1 MKKLSIVASFYL
13 LFMFIPS
20 FSFSTQ
26 PTIAV
31 LDFENNS
38 FFNPEEYNPLS
49 RGLAEIMITELQ
61 QVKTIHVVERAKL
74 RSILDELKLSQ
85 SGLVSQEN
93 SIRVGKLLGA
103 QHLVFGG
110 YIVAM
115 NEKIRIDVRIVEV
128 ETGLVIKAGEVTGK
142 AKQILSL
149 VQKLSKKILK
159 DLNIKMTKAEEQ
171 TLEKSQKLD
180 MKAVVLFS
188 KGIEFEDKNQREK
201 AIEFYNKAL
210 AIEPEFRQAKMR
222 IQKLTEEEKKS

>member
-1 MKKLSIVASFYL
+1 M
-13 LFMFIPS
+13 
-20 FSFSTQ
+20 
-26 PTIAV
+26 
-31 LDFENNS
+31 
-38 FFNPEEYNPLS
+38 
-49 RGLAEIMITELQ
+49 
-61 QVKTIHVVERAKL
+61 
-74 RSILDELKLSQ
+74 
-85 SGLVSQEN
+85 
-93 SIRVGKLLGA
+93 GKLLGA

-115 NEKIRIDVRIVEV
+115 NEKIRIDVRVVEV

-142 AKQILSL
+142 TKHILSL

-210 AIEPEFRQAKMR
+210 ALEPEFRQAKMR